1 MRAVAPSPMGERACP
16 LNPDTLEVSPN
27 TQTS

>member
-1 MRAVAPSPMGERACP
+1 MRAAPLPHGGGGLSP
-16 LNPDTLEVSPN
+16 NPDTLEVSPN